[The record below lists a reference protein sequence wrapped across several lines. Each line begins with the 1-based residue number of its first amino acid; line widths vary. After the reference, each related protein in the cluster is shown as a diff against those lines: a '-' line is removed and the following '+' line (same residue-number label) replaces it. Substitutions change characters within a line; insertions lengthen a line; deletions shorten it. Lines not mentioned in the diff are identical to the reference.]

1 MPDYTNALLSGFQ
14 TGREM
19 RRQEGL
25 NNALADYATGKT
37 QDVGEIARYDAG
49 SALQLRKADEKR
61 QQQLIADGTK
71 AVGQAAL
78 LIAQKPEAERSM
90 AWDQAIDGLAAQG
103 WTSLAQYKG
112 RYSPQALESVI
123 ASAGL
128 SGDYIQGQ
136 QPKYLPIPAGG
147 TLVNTRDP
155 AAIAQFQGQVPMV
168 SDQASYDAIP
178 SGQQFRDPDGNLRV
192 KP

>member
-1 MPDYTNALLSGFQ
+1 M
-14 TGREM
+14 
-19 RRQEGL
+19 
-25 NNALADYATGKT
+25 
-37 QDVGEIARYDAG
+37 
-49 SALQLRKADEKR
+49 
-61 QQQLIADGTK
+61 
-71 AVGQAAL
+71 
-78 LIAQKPEAERSM
+78 
-90 AWDQAIDGLAAQG
+90 
-103 WTSLAQYKG
+103 
-112 RYSPQALESVI
+112 I

-136 QPKYLPIPAGG
+136 QPKWTPVPAGG